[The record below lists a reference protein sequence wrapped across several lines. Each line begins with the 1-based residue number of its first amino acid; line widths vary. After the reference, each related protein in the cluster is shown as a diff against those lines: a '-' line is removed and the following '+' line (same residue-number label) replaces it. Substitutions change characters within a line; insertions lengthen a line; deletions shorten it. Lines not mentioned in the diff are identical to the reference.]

1 MPMALNRTL
10 GYSQAVRVGNL
21 LFVSGQ
27 VAVNEDGETVG
38 VDDARAQVEQIYK
51 NLRAEVEAGGSE
63 FGLIAKMTIYATSL
77 DYLAATRE
85 VRHQVFGPLG
95 RYPAS
100 TFLVISSLAKPEYL
114 VEIEAIAMVKDAA
127 PNRPARARVASR
139 ARAAKPI
146 TARVRTG
153 RRPRSAR
160 GPQPTRNPRTI
171 RRSK

>member
-1 MPMALNRTL
+1 MFMPMALNRTL

-27 VAVNEDGETVG
+27 VAVNEKGETVG

-51 NLRAEVEAGGSE
+51 NLRTQVEAGGSE
-63 FGLIAKMTIYATSL
+63 MGLIAKMTIYATSL

-85 VRHQVFGPLG
+85 VRHQAFGPLG

-127 PNRPARARVASR
+127 PNRRGVRRTVQR
-139 ARAAKPI
+139 TAA
-146 TARVRTG
+146 RTG
-153 RRPRSAR
+153 RPLRSAR
-160 GPQPTRNPRTI
+160 GPQPTRNPRRI
-171 RRSK
+171 RRST